1 MPEKPKVKEL
11 RVKEKEKAI
20 MLSVHMQVE
29 LKASPDEIWRL
40 IGGFNDLPDWLPL
53 IEKSTL
59 DETGKIRHLSL
70 AGGGEI
76 VEQLEEHSDEQRYYR
91 YSIIDSPLPLSNYVA
106 TLRVHA
112 QGGEHSIVDWSSHF
126 NADGGS
132 DEEAVAPVQGVYQAG
147 FDQLQ
152 KIFSG

>member
-1 MPEKPKVKEL
+1 MQEKSK
-11 RVKEKEKAI
+11 VKEKEKAI

-29 LKASPDEIWRL
+29 LKASPDEVWKL
-40 IGGFNDLPDWLPL
+40 IGGFNDLPDWLPP

-59 DETGKIRHLSL
+59 DEAGKIRHLSL

-76 VEQLEEHSDEQRYYR
+76 VELLEEHNDEERYYR

-112 QGGEHSIVDWSSHF
+112 QGGGAHSIVDWSSNF
-126 NADGGS
+126 NADGAP
-132 DEEAVAPVQGVYQAG
+132 DEEAIAPVKGVYQAG

>member
-1 MPEKPKVKEL
+1 
-11 RVKEKEKAI
+11 

-29 LKASPDEIWRL
+29 LKASPDEVWKL
-40 IGGFNDLPDWLPL
+40 IGGFNDLPDWLPP

-76 VEQLEEHSDEQRYYR
+76 VELLEEQNDEEHYYR

-112 QGGEHSIVDWSSHF
+112 QGGGEHSIVDWSSHF
-126 NADGGS
+126 NADGAPDLTAVNEQDGEPALVARVRRARGS
-132 DEEAVAPVQGVYQAG
+132 RSEPRERSPP
-147 FDQLQ
+147 
-152 KIFSG
+152 